1 MVLVNFSAW
10 LREHKVGEVREAES
24 MKLHT
29 SFRIGGPAD
38 LLVIPQDASTLALI
52 VAEAHRRALPLI
64 ILGNGSNVLV
74 KDQGIRGVV
83 VKLGNALKTIT
94 CIGTKLQAGAGL
106 SLATVAAQAAKYSL
120 TGMEFAVGI
129 PGSIGGAVFMNAG
142 AYDGTMQQIVSEVT
156 VLKPDG
162 SVAVLTPAELAFGYR
177 TSSLQTS
184 GYIVTEITL
193 QLTQGESDIISAK
206 MADFTKRR
214 ITKQPLDLPNAGSM
228 FKRPV
233 GNYAG
238 TLIET
243 TGLKG
248 YQVGGAQVST
258 KHAGFVVN
266 VGDATAADVLQL
278 ISEVQNKVL
287 AASGVWLE
295 PEVRVFGE

>member
-1 MVLVNFSAW
+1 
-10 LREHKVGEVREAES
+10 
-24 MKLHT
+24 
-29 SFRIGGPAD
+29 
-38 LLVIPQDASTLALI
+38 
-52 VAEAHRRALPLI
+52 
-64 ILGNGSNVLV
+64 
-74 KDQGIRGVV
+74 
-83 VKLGNALKTIT
+83 
-94 CIGTKLQAGAGL
+94 
-106 SLATVAAQAAKYSL
+106 
-120 TGMEFAVGI
+120 
-129 PGSIGGAVFMNAG
+129 
-142 AYDGTMQQIVSEVT
+142 
-156 VLKPDG
+156 
-162 SVAVLTPAELAFGYR
+162 
-177 TSSLQTS
+177 
-184 GYIVTEITL
+184 
-193 QLTQGESDIISAK
+193 
-206 MADFTKRR
+206 
-214 ITKQPLDLPNAGSM
+214 LDLPNAGSM